1 MTKVFRFLFDFITDR
16 KLYYL
21 LAGLILFGA
30 VTLIAMDR
38 LIMPGYTKYGH
49 GISVPDITRMPL
61 EEAKERLESR
71 GLRYELAAKRSNEAF
86 PPDYVID
93 QTPNAGMIVKP
104 QRKVYITIN
113 TLATPTV
120 SVPDVE
126 NLSLRNASIQL
137 QNAGLQVGNVTH
149 ESSPFRNS
157 VLRQSVPSGR
167 EVDQNTT
174 VDLVV
179 GDGLGSDMV
188 DVPDISNMHL
198 TEAQNKLREAG
209 LRVGTIDFQPTDQVT
224 PNTVLR
230 YHPDNEPSVYE
241 GTAIDL
247 VVSVSA
253 GEDEE
258 EETGP
263 IIIDESGEV
272 EDDEFDQE
280 DDFDPEEE
288 DDFEDDQQDDLPPD
302 PRE

>member
-1 MTKVFRFLFDFITDR
+1 MKRIFRFLFDFITDR

-21 LAGLILFGA
+21 LAGLILAGG
-30 VTLIAMDR
+30 VTLLAMDR
-38 LIMPGYTKYGH
+38 VIMPAYTMHGH
-49 GISVPDITRMPL
+49 GISVPDISRMPL
-61 EEAKERLESR
+61 EEAKSRLESR

-93 QTPNAGMIVKP
+93 QTPNPGMIVKP
-104 QRKVYITIN
+104 QRKIYITIN
-113 TLATPTV
+113 TLATPSV

-126 NLSLRNASIQL
+126 NLSLRNATIQL

-157 VLRQSVPSGR
+157 VLRQSVPPGR
-167 EVDQNTT
+167 EVDQSTT

-188 DVPDISNMHL
+188 EIPDIINVHL

-209 LRVGTIDFQPTDQVT
+209 LRVGTIDFQATDQVT
-224 PNTVLR
+224 PNTVLS
-230 YHPDNEPSVYE
+230 YQPDDEPAVYE

-247 VVSVSA
+247 VVSVGA
-253 GEDEE
+253 GEEEE

-263 IIIDESGEV
+263 VIIDESGE
-272 EDDEFDQE
+272 DQE
-280 DDFDPEEE
+280 DGLDPEPETQFDE
-288 DDFEDDQQDDLPPD
+288 DQQNDLPPD